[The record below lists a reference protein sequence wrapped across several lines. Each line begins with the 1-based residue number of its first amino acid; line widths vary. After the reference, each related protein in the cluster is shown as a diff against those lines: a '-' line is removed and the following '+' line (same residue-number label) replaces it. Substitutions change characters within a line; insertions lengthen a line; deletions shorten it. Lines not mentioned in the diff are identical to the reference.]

1 MGTFS
6 AWHWILVAIV
16 VLLLFGRG
24 KISEFMGDAAK
35 GIKAFKKGLAE
46 DDKPET
52 PPVATPATAPASTI
66 DHHPAPA
73 AAPQPAPATVAPQP
87 APTAATPEHNPA
99 PAPKVG

>member
-46 DDKPET
+46 EDKPET
-52 PPVATPATAPASTI
+52 PAAPSTTIDHQPAPPPAATPAAPAQATT
-66 DHHPAPA
+66 PPA
-73 AAPQPAPATVAPQP
+73 AETTPAS
-87 APTAATPEHNPA
+87 
-99 PAPKVG
+99 APKVG

>member
-1 MGTFS
+1 MMGTFS

-46 DDKPET
+46 EDKPET
-52 PPVATPATAPASTI
+52 PATPATTI
-66 DHHPAPA
+66 DHQATTA
-73 AAPQPAPATVAPQP
+73 PAPATSPATP
-87 APTAATPEHNPA
+87 APATMPPVAETTPA
-99 PAPKVG
+99 SAPKVG

>member
-46 DDKPET
+46 EDAPEQKP
-52 PPVATPATAPASTI
+52 AQPATTI
-66 DHHPAPA
+66 DH
-73 AAPQPAPATVAPQP
+73 QPAPAQP
-87 APTAATPEHNPA
+87 AAAA
-99 PAPKVG
+99 PAETASAQPASSTAPKAS

>member
-46 DDKPET
+46 EDKPET
-52 PPVATPATAPASTI
+52 PAAPATTIDHQPVPPPAATPAAPAQATT
-66 DHHPAPA
+66 PPA
-73 AAPQPAPATVAPQP
+73 AETTPAS
-87 APTAATPEHNPA
+87 
-99 PAPKVG
+99 APKVG

>member
-1 MGTFS
+1 MMGSFS

-35 GIKAFKKGLAE
+35 GIKAFKKGMAE
-46 DDKPET
+46 DDAPT
-52 PPVATPATAPASTI
+52 PPPAATPPSTTI

-73 AAPQPAPATVAPQP
+73 PQTPE
-87 APTAATPEHNPA
+87 TAAAQPTPA
-99 PAPKVG
+99 AQAPKAS

>member
-46 DDKPET
+46 EDKPET
-52 PPVATPATAPASTI
+52 PPVVPASTI
-66 DHHPAPA
+66 DHQPAAAPSAPPVTPAPAPA
-73 AAPQPAPATVAPQP
+73 ATTSEQTPAS
-87 APTAATPEHNPA
+87 
-99 PAPKVG
+99 APKVG

>member
-46 DDKPET
+46 EDKPET
-52 PPVATPATAPASTI
+52 PAAPATTIDHQPAPASAPSAAPATPAQATTPPVAETT
-66 DHHPAPA
+66 PA
-73 AAPQPAPATVAPQP
+73 AAP
-87 APTAATPEHNPA
+87 
-99 PAPKVG
+99 KVG

>member
-46 DDKPET
+46 EDKPET
-52 PPVATPATAPASTI
+52 ATVTPASTI
-66 DHHPAPA
+66 DHQPAATSAPA
-73 AAPQPAPATVAPQP
+73 QPTPST
-87 APTAATPEHNPA
+87 TTTTPEQTSA
-99 PAPKVG
+99 SAPKVG

>member
-46 DDKPET
+46 EDKPET
-52 PPVATPATAPASTI
+52 PPVVPASTI
-66 DHHPAPA
+66 DHQPTVTPATPPVTPAPAPA
-73 AAPQPAPATVAPQP
+73 APTSEQTPAS
-87 APTAATPEHNPA
+87 
-99 PAPKVG
+99 APKVG

>member
-46 DDKPET
+46 EDKPET
-52 PPVATPATAPASTI
+52 ATVTPASTI
-66 DHHPAPA
+66 DHQPA
-73 AAPQPAPATVAPQP
+73 AAPTPVQPAPSATA
-87 APTAATPEHNPA
+87 TATTPEQTSA
-99 PAPKVG
+99 SAPKVG

>member
-46 DDKPET
+46 EDKPET
-52 PPVATPATAPASTI
+52 AAAPPASTI
-66 DHHPAPA
+66 DHQPA
-73 AAPQPAPATVAPQP
+73 ATSTLAQPAASA
-87 APTAATPEHNPA
+87 TAATPEQTAA

>member
-46 DDKPET
+46 EDKPET
-52 PPVATPATAPASTI
+52 PPVTTPASTI
-66 DHHPAPA
+66 DHQPAP
-73 AAPQPAPATVAPQP
+73 APQPAPSTVAPQP
-87 APTAATPEHNPA
+87 APTAAAPEHNPA

>member
-46 DDKPET
+46 EDKPET
-52 PPVATPATAPASTI
+52 PAAATPATTI
-66 DHHPAPA
+66 DHQAAPAPA
-73 AAPQPAPATVAPQP
+73 AAPATAAPATESAP
-87 APTAATPEHNPA
+87 AS
-99 PAPKVG
+99 APKVG